1 MTVSMTVKGPSPL
14 HFALLGAASGA
25 ITTGL
30 LMVLP
35 ARWKIEIGDF
45 LVFSSLSIVAG
56 LVFGIVFGT
65 LLGVR
70 GLAETRVALLYAAAS
85 TAAYFVAVNLA
96 FQLVDAVEEVW
107 QLGLIAG
114 LAGAGCLTALAAWL
128 LPFARKLRPCALML
142 TAGCLLGAL
151 LELPVRG
158 DGGFWDWLLFYATW
172 QAGYAAAFAT
182 ALPKTVGEAYKTAG
196 EG

>member
-1 MTVSMTVKGPSPL
+1 MTAGLTLKRPDL
-14 HFALLGAASGA
+14 LCFALAGAVSGA

-30 LMVLP
+30 LMALP
-35 ARWKIEIGDF
+35 EGWKIEIGDF

-56 LVFGIVFGT
+56 LVFGIVLGA
-65 LLGVR
+65 LLKVR
-70 GLAETRVALLYAAAS
+70 GLAETRAALLYAAAS

-107 QLGLIAG
+107 HLGLIAG
-114 LAGAGCLTALAAWL
+114 LVGAGCLTALAAWL
-128 LPFARKLRPCALML
+128 LPFARRIGPCALML

-151 LELPVRG
+151 LEIPVRS
-158 DGGFWDWLLFYATW
+158 DGGFWDWLLFYGVW

-182 ALPKTVGEAYKTAG
+182 ALPQSDARV
-196 EG
+196 

>member
-1 MTVSMTVKGPSPL
+1 MIVAGRNPTIE
-14 HFALLGAASGA
+14 FALLGAASGA
-25 ITTGL
+25 VTTGL
-30 LMVLP
+30 LMALP
-35 ARWKIEIGDF
+35 AHWKIEIGDV

-56 LVFGIVFGT
+56 LVFGMVFGA
-65 LLGVR
+65 LLRVR
-70 GLAETRVALLYAAAS
+70 GLAETRAALLYAAAA

-96 FQLVDAVEEVW
+96 FHLVDAVEEVW

-128 LPFARKLRPCALML
+128 LPFARRIGPCAMML

-151 LELPVRG
+151 LEFPVRG
-158 DGGFWDWLLFYATW
+158 DGGFWDWLLFFVPW

-182 ALPKTVGEAYKTAG
+182 ALPKTAG
-196 EG
+196 AG

>member
-1 MTVSMTVKGPSPL
+1 MNDPFRIKTRPVTGFAVIGAVSGT
-14 HFALLGAASGA
+14 

-35 ARWKIEIGDF
+35 ERWQIEIGDF

-56 LVFGIVFGT
+56 LVFGIVFGA
-65 LLGVR
+65 LLRVR
-70 GLAETRVALLYAAAS
+70 GLAETRTALRYAVAS

-114 LAGAGCLTALAAWL
+114 LVGAGCLTALAAWL
-128 LPFARKLRPCALML
+128 LPFARRIGPCALML
-142 TAGCLLGAL
+142 TVGCLLGAL
-151 LELPVRG
+151 LEFPVRG

-172 QAGYAAAFAT
+172 QAGYGAAFAT
-182 ALPKTVGEAYKTAG
+182 ALPQSDAG
-196 EG
+196 A

>member
-1 MTVSMTVKGPSPL
+1 MTASMTVKGPDPL
-14 HFALLGAASGA
+14 RFALLGAISGA
-25 ITTGL
+25 IATGL

-35 ARWKIEIGDF
+35 PRWKIEIGDF
-45 LVFSSLSIVAG
+45 LAVSSLSIVAG

-65 LLGVR
+65 LLRVR
-70 GLAETRVALLYAAAS
+70 GLAETRAALLYAAAA

-96 FQLVDAVEEVW
+96 FQLFDTVKEVW

-114 LAGAGCLTALAAWL
+114 LVGAGCLTALAAWL
-128 LPFARKLRPCALML
+128 LPFTRRIGPCALML

-182 ALPKTVGEAYKTAG
+182 ALPKIAGEGYKTAG

>member
-1 MTVSMTVKGPSPL
+1 MSVSMTGSMTGKRPDPL
-14 HFALLGAASGA
+14 RFALLGAASGA
-25 ITTGL
+25 VTTGL
-30 LMVLP
+30 LMALP
-35 ARWKIEIGDF
+35 PRWKIEIGDF

-56 LVFGIVFGT
+56 LVFEIVFGT
-65 LLGVR
+65 LLRVR
-70 GLAETRVALLYAAAS
+70 GLAETRAALLYAAAA

-96 FQLVDAVEEVW
+96 FQLFDTVKEVW

-114 LAGAGCLTALAAWL
+114 LVGAGCLTALAAWL
-128 LPFARKLRPCALML
+128 LPFARRPRPCVLML

-182 ALPKTVGEAYKTAG
+182 ALPKRT
-196 EG
+196 

>member
-1 MTVSMTVKGPSPL
+1 MTAGRRYPL
-14 HFALLGAASGA
+14 RFALLGASSGA

-30 LMVLP
+30 LIAIPV
-35 ARWKIEIGDF
+35 RWKIEVAEF

-56 LVFGIVFGT
+56 LVFGIVFGA
-65 LLGVR
+65 LLRVR
-70 GLAETRVALLYAAAS
+70 GLAETRAALLYAAAS
-85 TAAYFVAVNLA
+85 TVAYFVAVNLA
-96 FQLVDAVEEVW
+96 FHLVDAVEEVW

-114 LAGAGCLTALAAWL
+114 LVGAGCLTALAAWL
-128 LPFARKLRPCALML
+128 LPFARRIGPCALML

-151 LELPVRG
+151 LEFPVRD
-158 DGGFWDWLLFYATW
+158 DGGFWDWLLFYGVW

-182 ALPKTVGEAYKTAG
+182 ALPRRI

>member
-1 MTVSMTVKGPSPL
+1 MTVSMTAKGPDPL
-14 HFALLGAASGA
+14 RFALLGAASGA
-25 ITTGL
+25 ATTGL
-30 LMVLP
+30 LMALP
-35 ARWKIEIGDF
+35 QRWKIEIGDF

-56 LVFGIVFGT
+56 LVFGIAIGA
-65 LLGVR
+65 LLRQR
-70 GLAETRVALLYAAAS
+70 GLADTRAALLYAAAA
-85 TAAYFVAVNLA
+85 TVAYFVAVNLA
-96 FQLVDAVEEVW
+96 FHLVDSVEEIW

-128 LPFARKLRPCALML
+128 LPSARRLGPCALML

-151 LELPVRG
+151 LEIPVRG
-158 DGGFWDWLLFYATW
+158 DGGFWDWLPFYAAW

-182 ALPKTVGEAYKTAG
+182 ALPKTAG